1 MEKANHLTKPIVD
14 GQHPERGHAS
24 IHSMSINFLLKNT
37 EPISCQQSFQN
48 NPQVRGHKISRVI
61 DQTCLGKTIITNICM
76 LIMHF
81 PFQGVAVTG
90 ILQRLVG
97 GLHAQN

>member
-37 EPISCQQSFQN
+37 EPISCQQNFQN
-48 NPQVRGHKISRVI
+48 NPQE
-61 DQTCLGKTIITNICM
+61 
-76 LIMHF
+76 
-81 PFQGVAVTG
+81 VT
-90 ILQRLVG
+90 R
-97 GLHAQN
+97 